1 MEDGSSGIS
10 PNESQQ
16 ENLPALQIL
25 QELVDTNQI
34 SEDLFKDLSFKLTK
48 LHQAFCQSCA
58 NEQKLMRRTRE
69 FDKELKSQKLIIQNT
84 AQEQQEHR
92 VLLSSLRQYVTN
104 IQTEL
109 DATTEQIFLT
119 ESNTRVKNK
128 EKEKLEEKV
137 SKAHDEETT
146 KLAPSRNK
154 IQIEIDSLEKAI
166 SEIQQKIA
174 NLIKFSNDV
183 KERITNAEEQ
193 LIELEKKKRE
203 SNSKMLEIGSIPV
216 KIRQKCSQVESNH
229 NSLLAEEKN
238 SNIQLQTIENN
249 LFQLQSKSHDYEV
262 EFQRV
267 TKDIDSVSQ
276 ATMALRSQ
284 CDEYRKQISDKTAQ
298 KQQLEFDT
306 KKASKE
312 IVELDKEIS
321 GFDSKLE
328 SIGKDMEKKQSETS
342 KMEEMIARLLLE
354 KASYETQLKTLQNDR
369 RLERDNVAKLKTQ
382 YQTQLNEKEA
392 ALQALLAMETVNEEL
407 HKRINEALDER
418 DRKQALL
425 DNLVVKDKDLAQ
437 QLVDVSLVR
446 NRKAREMAIMKKKTR
461 DSKAMAMEKNLHFLD
476 LCRKYEQNQIKM
488 REYSELYEKVKID
501 RNKNV
506 NTIQTSKQ
514 LIVELKEKIKILENE
529 TEVLRREYE
538 QIAFSVKQ
546 QKNELVQAYKKRDAT
561 KVDLKQSEIRYQEL
575 MSKIDFQAGETERMN
590 HILQSLEDQIN
601 YQQGRYS
608 AQADDCADRQRMLI
622 DKQDELCII
631 YEQFNRHQEIMKK
644 GEAAISEKEEEIKLL
659 NLQLRDFT
667 RRIEVMQRKIPQLRS
682 YNEEIEELRKQL
694 KHEKA
699 QVDEVS
705 KKLEIPDLKERKR
718 AYCGHDFSLKELED
732 KVSLYEQRINSKEQ
746 QLWEKQ
752 ILLREINDKIKEI
765 ADDPGRDATKNQKV
779 LEKGG
784 RIRAETMKTRRK
796 KLATLSE
803 LAIYQAQKEELK
815 KQKED
820 IQHEIDAANERSA
833 RGEAF
838 DDFSARMLRMYS
850 RDVSRSRLMSRNE
863 MYDEDDD
870 DDENKPHGRQK
881 YDAYPTADGLSRP
894 YGAFPVFQPAPPPG
908 YIRHYH
914 KENPIPIEM

>member
-1 MEDGSSGIS
+1 MEEGSPGIS
-10 PNESQQ
+10 ANEPQPQQ

-25 QELVDTNQI
+25 QELLDTNQI
-34 SEDLFKDLSFKLTK
+34 SADLYKYLSFKLTK
-48 LHQAFCQSCA
+48 LHQAFSQSCS

-109 DATTEQIFLT
+109 DSTSEQIFLT

-137 SKAHDEETT
+137 SKAHDEEST

-154 IQIEIDSLEKAI
+154 IQEEINSLEKAI
-166 SEIQQKIA
+166 SEIKQKIS

-183 KERITNAEEQ
+183 KERIAKAEDQ
-193 LIELEKKKRE
+193 LIELEQKKRE
-203 SNSKMLEIGSIPV
+203 SNQRILEIGSIPV
-216 KIRQKCSQVESNH
+216 KTRQKCAQVESNH
-229 NSLLAEEKN
+229 NTLLAEEKN
-238 SNIQLQTIENN
+238 LNIQLQTIEDN
-249 LFQLQSKSHDYEV
+249 LYQTQTKCHDYEV
-262 EFQRV
+262 EFQHV

-276 ATMALRSQ
+276 ATMTLKSQ
-284 CDEYRKQISDKTAQ
+284 CDEYRKQIADKTAQ

-306 KKASKE
+306 KKATKE
-312 IVELDKEIS
+312 IIELDKEIS
-321 GFDSKLE
+321 SIDSKLE
-328 SIGKDMEKKQSETS
+328 SIGKDMEKKESETT
-342 KMEEMIARLLLE
+342 KMEDMIARLLLE
-354 KASYETQLKTLQNDR
+354 KVSYENQLRTLQNDR
-369 RLERDNVAKLKTQ
+369 QCEKDNVTKLQSQ
-382 YQTQLNEKEA
+382 YKISLSEKEA
-392 ALQALLAMETVNEEL
+392 ALQALIEMESINEKL
-407 HKRINEALDER
+407 RNKINEALDER
-418 DRKQALL
+418 DRKQAIL

-437 QLVDVSLVR
+437 QLVDSSLVR
-446 NRKAREMAIMKKKTR
+446 NRKAREMAVMKKKTR
-461 DSKAMAMEKNLHFLD
+461 DSKALAMEKNIHLLD
-476 LCRKYEQNQIKM
+476 LCRKLEQNQIKM

-501 RNKNV
+501 RNRNV

-514 LIVELKEKIKILENE
+514 LIVEMKEKIKILENE

-538 QIAFSVKQ
+538 QVAFNVKQ
-546 QKNELVQAYKKRDAT
+546 QKNELMQAYKKRDAIR
-561 KVDLKQSEIRYQEL
+561 VDLKQSEIKYQEL
-575 MSKIDFQAGETERMN
+575 MSKIDFQAGETERLN

-608 AQADDCADRQRMLI
+608 SQADDCADRQRMLI

-644 GEAAISEKEEEIKLL
+644 GEAAITEKEEELKLL

-694 KHEKA
+694 KQERK
-699 QVDEVS
+699 QVNEIS
-705 KKLEIPDLKERKR
+705 KRLEIPDLKERKR
-718 AYCGHDFSLKELED
+718 SYVGHDFSLKELED
-732 KVSLYEQRINSKEQ
+732 KVALYEQRINSKEQ

-752 ILLREINDKIKEI
+752 ILLREINDKINEI
-765 ADDPGRDATKNQKV
+765 SGDSGRDVSRNQKL

-784 RIRAETMKTRRK
+784 KIRAETMATRRK

-815 KQKED
+815 KQKEE
-820 IQHEIDAANERSA
+820 IQAEIDAANERSA
-833 RGEAF
+833 RGEMF
-838 DDFSARMLRMYS
+838 DDISARMLRMYS
-850 RDVSRSRLMSRNE
+850 HDMARTRMEQSGMIDN
-863 MYDEDDD
+863 DDD
-870 DDENKPHGRQK
+870 DDDRPRGRQK